1 MDAYAQ
7 ALAWAER
14 AVEASPENGSILNT
28 LGVAQYRAGHF
39 KEALETL
46 ERSAKLNSKASGVLN
61 PSDVAFIAMA
71 HHQMG
76 HPEEARKHLETLR
89 DLLTWDQW
97 KNNTDNQTFL
107 QEAQERITTPDSTD
121 EQPDE

>member
-46 ERSAKLNSKASGVLN
+46 ERSAKLNSRPSGALN
-61 PSDVAFIAMA
+61 PSDVAFLAMA
-71 HHQMG
+71 HHQLG
-76 HPEEARKHLETLR
+76 HPDEARKHLETLR

-97 KNNTDNQTFL
+97 KNDSQNQRFL
-107 QEAQERITTPDSTD
+107 QEAKELITKAAPSV
-121 EQPDE
+121 P

>member
-46 ERSAKLNSKASGVLN
+46 ERSVKLNSKASGALN
-61 PSDVAFIAMA
+61 PADVAFIAMA
-71 HHQMG
+71 HHQLG
-76 HPEEARKHLETLR
+76 HPDEARKHLETLR

-97 KNNTDNQTFL
+97 KHTIDNQAFL
-107 QEAQERITTPDSTD
+107 QEAENLISADNSTGK
-121 EQPDE
+121 EPDE